1 MHILILNWRDPSNP
15 KSGGAEVV
23 TLEIAKE
30 WIRKGYEVTWY
41 SSRFKGS
48 SRTAVI
54 EEIKVVR
61 YGNSFFVYLL
71 APFFYLL
78 NRHKFDLIIDQIH
91 GLPFL
96 TPLYVR
102 KPKIVIIHEVAGEIW
117 DIMYPFPFSKVG
129 KLAELIYFIFYR
141 KTKFLVPSKS
151 TRAEL
156 YGKGISKK
164 NVTLFYCG
172 INNMPVQK
180 FAKEKYPTF
189 IFVNRLVKMK
199 GIENVLNAFPY
210 ILKSIPNAKLWVVG
224 GGAEIE
230 VKRLKKIV
238 SKNRIKESVTFF
250 GRVSEEKKYELM
262 RRAHI
267 MLHASVKEG
276 WGLVVIEAA
285 GQMTPSVVYNV
296 NGLRDSVKNGKTG
309 IVIEEN
315 TPKSLASNAYELIK
329 NKSLYNK
336 LQKDA
341 YVWSKT
347 FTWENCAKPSLKL
360 IKQLTSHQKH
370 S

>member
-1 MHILILNWRDPSNP
+1 LS
-15 KSGGAEVV
+15 
-23 TLEIAKE
+23 
-30 WIRKGYEVTWY
+30 
-41 SSRFKGS
+41 
-48 SRTAVI
+48 
-54 EEIKVVR
+54 
-61 YGNSFFVYLL
+61 
-71 APFFYLL
+71 
-78 NRHKFDLIIDQIH
+78 Q
-91 GLPFL
+91 
-96 TPLYVR
+96 
-102 KPKIVIIHEVAGEIW
+102 
-117 DIMYPFPFSKVG
+117 
-129 KLAELIYFIFYR
+129 
-141 KTKFLVPSKS
+141 
-151 TRAEL
+151 
-156 YGKGISKK
+156 
-164 NVTLFYCG
+164 
-172 INNMPVQK
+172 
-180 FAKEKYPTF
+180 
-189 IFVNRLVKMK
+189 
-199 GIENVLNAFPY
+199 
-210 ILKSIPNAKLWVVG
+210 
-224 GGAEIE
+224 
-230 VKRLKKIV
+230 
-238 SKNRIKESVTFF
+238 KNRIKESVTFF